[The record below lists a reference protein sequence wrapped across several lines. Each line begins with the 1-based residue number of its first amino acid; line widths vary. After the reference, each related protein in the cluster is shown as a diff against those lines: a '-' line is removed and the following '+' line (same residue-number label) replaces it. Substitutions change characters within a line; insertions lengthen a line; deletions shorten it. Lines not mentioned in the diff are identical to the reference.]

1 MNTITRKYYGREDF
15 KTVIIPSW
23 QRWRNENNVKDLAEA
38 VMEQGQL
45 RPVLICVLP
54 DETKILTDGAHLFSA
69 MHNYLNLRKIAVFEK
84 YVESEEEARRTFIS
98 FNTRGKS
105 LHPVDYVVSYAGSG
119 NKQYKKFLKDVLLS
133 PKNRKEADLAH
144 GKLFTVTSLMKL
156 FLGNNDKIRKGT
168 SVLPKWHE
176 RLVEIVEY
184 LGCNYLLNGKLL
196 AHTNKNGS
204 NMRLNGTTVEAVL
217 SVMIKNNMIAGKSNE
232 QIMNELIEFT
242 TYHYNSMESP
252 AYTRD
257 AVVPSFKLLHNI
269 KD

>member
-1 MNTITRKYYGREDF
+1 MNTITRKYYNRIDF
-15 KTVIIPSW
+15 QTVIIPSW
-23 QRWRNENNVKDLAEA
+23 QRWRNEKNVKDLAEA
-38 VMEQGQL
+38 VAEQGQL
-45 RPVLICVLP
+45 RAVLICVLP
-54 DETKILTDGAHLFSA
+54 DGTKILTDGAHLYYA
-69 MHNYLNLRKIAVFEK
+69 MISLNLRKIAVFEK
-84 YVESEEEARRTFIS
+84 HVENEEEARRTFIS

-105 LHPVDYVVSYAGSG
+105 LHTLDYVVSYAGSG

-133 PKNRKEADLAH
+133 PRNRKEADLAH

-156 FLGNNDKIRKGT
+156 FLGKNDKIKKGK
-168 SVLPKWHE
+168 SVLPKMHE

-217 SVMIKNNMIAGKSNE
+217 SVMIKNNMIYGKSNE

-257 AVVPSFKLLHNI
+257 AVIPSFKLLHKI
-269 KD
+269 SKL